1 MTELHWLSA
10 TEALDRFRARELSPV
25 EYIEAV
31 LARAEAVE
39 PDINAFGDTF
49 FDEAMYAARE
59 AEARYMGRGPKPRPL
74 EGIAVAVK
82 EESAVK
88 GQRATQGSLVY
99 KDYIPDYT
107 IACVERII
115 GAGGIVHAR
124 STAPEFSIAAFTHSH
139 LWGVTRNPWNLNYSA
154 GGSSGGSGASLAAA
168 STTLATG
175 SDIAG
180 SVRIPAS
187 FCGVVG
193 FKPPYGRIPEDPP
206 FNLDHYCVEGPMAR
220 TVADCVLL
228 ENIMAGP
235 HPSDAAS
242 LRPKLTIPP
251 LTGDIE
257 GWRIALSA
265 DLGGFPVDD
274 DVAANTLAAA
284 EAFRGAGAVVEEVDL
299 GWDQKELIEAAR
311 IHLGLLYAVYVQ
323 REVDEHP
330 DLVTP
335 YVVNFAR
342 ESAAITKEDVVRGMQ
357 LEVKIYERLAAV
369 LEETRLLICPTFA
382 VPALEAGDD
391 YIDHG
396 PQVNGRPTD
405 STWDVLMTAPFNIC
419 GRCPVMSVPSGFA
432 RSGVPTGLQ
441 IVGRTYCDV
450 DVFQAATAFE
460 GLRPWLMG
468 PDDRPHFVR

>member
-1 MTELHWLSA
+1 MA
-10 TEALDRFRARELSPV
+10 
-25 EYIEAV
+25 AV
-31 LARAEAVE
+31 IARAEAVE

-49 FDEAMYAARE
+49 FDEAMDAARQ

-99 KDYIPDYT
+99 KDYVPDYT
-107 IACVERII
+107 IPCVERII
-115 GAGGIVHAR
+115 EAGGIVHAR
-124 STAPEFSIAAFTHSH
+124 STAPEFSIAAFTHSR
-139 LWGVTRNPWNLNYSA
+139 LWGVTRNPWNLNYSP
-154 GGSSGGSGASLAAA
+154 GGSSGGAGASLAAA

-228 ENIMAGP
+228 ENVMAGP
-235 HPSDAAS
+235 HPSDVAS

-251 LTGDIE
+251 ITGDIK

-265 DLGGFPVDD
+265 DLGGFLVDD

-284 EAFRGAGAVVEEVDL
+284 EAFREAGAAVEEVDL
-299 GWDQKELIEAAR
+299 GWDPKELIEAAR

-323 REVDEHP
+323 HEIDEHP

-335 YVVNFAR
+335 YVVDFAR
-342 ESAAITKEDVVRGMQ
+342 ESAAITKEDVVRGMD
-357 LEVKIYERLAAV
+357 LEARIYQQLAAV
-369 LEETRLLICPTFA
+369 LERSRLLICPTMSI
-382 VPALEAGDD
+382 PALEAGDD
-391 YIDHG
+391 YIGHG
-396 PQVNGRPTD
+396 PKVNGRLTD
-405 STWDVLMTAPFNIC
+405 SMWDVLMTAPFNIC
-419 GRCPVMSVPSGFA
+419 GRCPVISVPSGFA

-441 IVGRTYCDV
+441 IVGRTYSDV
-450 DVFQAATAFE
+450 DVFEAATAFE
-460 GLRPWLMG
+460 RAQPWLNDPALRPK
-468 PDDRPHFVR
+468 FVK